1 MSRTLIPSLR
11 MSRLCRNRRIGGKRR
26 RGMAGI
32 TKREEFM
39 MSTPTMIK
47 AKGDGVKIQLAIWEG
62 KRKQILC
69 VHGITA
75 NCRFWDCLA
84 SALALHHRVIA
95 MDLRGRGLSDKPPK
109 GYSIEHHCKDI
120 LALMNDQSL
129 ERPVL
134 MGHSLGAFI
143 SLVFAAQY
151 PERVDCLI
159 LVDGGGKLSETQ
171 MAKVFAGI
179 KPSLDRLGQIF
190 PSLETYLSLM
200 KQAPYLQ
207 PWNSYME
214 TYFRYEIEK
223 ADGGIRSR
231 VHPRHIEEEASNL
244 KKVDSRIFFKKVRVP
259 TLILRATKGMMAEDD
274 LLLPEDVVTQMVHE
288 IPNAKRVDVE
298 GANHYSI
305 LFQPNTKRDQ
315 AILDFLKE

>member
-1 MSRTLIPSLR
+1 
-11 MSRLCRNRRIGGKRR
+11 
-26 RGMAGI
+26 
-32 TKREEFM
+32 
-39 MSTPTMIK
+39 MIK
-47 AKGDGVKIQLAIWEG
+47 AKGDGLKIQLAVWEG
-62 KRKQILC
+62 SGKQILC
-69 VHGITA
+69 IHGITA

-84 SALALHHRVIA
+84 SALAPHHRVIA
-95 MDLRGRGLSDKPPK
+95 MDLRGRGLSDKPPT

-120 LALMNDQSL
+120 LALMNDQGL

-151 PERVDCLI
+151 PQRVDRLI

-190 PSLETYLSLM
+190 PSLEAYLTLM

-214 TYFRYEIEK
+214 TYFRYEIEE
-223 ADGGIRSR
+223 AQGGIRSR
-231 VHPRHIEEEASNL
+231 VHPKHIEEEARNL
-244 KKVDSRIFFKKVRVP
+244 GKVDSREYYKKVMTP
-259 TLILRATKGMMAEDD
+259 TLILRATKGMLAEDD
-274 LLLPEDVVTQMVHE
+274 LLLPEDVVDRMVHE

-298 GANHYSI
+298 GTNHYSI
-305 LFQPNTKRDQ
+305 LFQPNKKRDL
-315 AILDFLKE
+315 AILKFLNQDLP

>member
-1 MSRTLIPSLR
+1 MT
-11 MSRLCRNRRIGGKRR
+11 
-26 RGMAGI
+26 
-32 TKREEFM
+32 
-39 MSTPTMIK
+39 K

-62 KRKQILC
+62 NGKQILC

-84 SALALHHRVIA
+84 SALAPHHRVIA
-95 MDLRGRGLSDKPPK
+95 MDLRGRGLSDKPPT

-120 LALMNDQSL
+120 LSLINDQGL

-151 PERVDCLI
+151 PQKIHHLI

-190 PSLETYLSLM
+190 PSLEAYLSQM

-223 ADGGIRSR
+223 VEGGVRSR
-231 VHPRHIEEEASNL
+231 VHPKHIEEEALNL
-244 KKVDSRIFFKKVRVP
+244 GKLDSREFYAKVTCP
-259 TLILRATKGMMAEDD
+259 TLILRATKGMLAKDD
-274 LLLPEDVVTQMVHE
+274 LLLPENVVERMVRE
-288 IPNAKRVDVE
+288 IPNAKRVDIK
-298 GANHYSI
+298 GTNHYSI
-305 LFQPNTKRDQ
+305 LFRPNKKRDQ
-315 AILDFLKE
+315 TILKFLNQGLP

>member
-1 MSRTLIPSLR
+1 MTEP
-11 MSRLCRNRRIGGKRR
+11 K
-26 RGMAGI
+26 
-32 TKREEFM
+32 
-39 MSTPTMIK
+39 MIK
-47 AKGDGVKIQLAIWEG
+47 AKGDGIKIQLAVWEG
-62 KRKQILC
+62 KEKQILC
-69 VHGITA
+69 IHGITA
-75 NCRFWDCLA
+75 NSRFWDCLA
-84 SALALHHRVIA
+84 SALAPHHRVIA
-95 MDLRGRGLSDKPPK
+95 VDLRGRGLSDKPPT

-120 LALMNDQSL
+120 LALMNDQGL

-151 PERVDCLI
+151 PQKVDHLI

-190 PSLETYLSLM
+190 PSVEAYLSQM

-214 TYFRYEIEK
+214 IYFRYEIEE
-223 ADGGIRSR
+223 AEGGVRSR
-231 VHPRHIEEEASNL
+231 VHPKHIEEEAQNL
-244 KKVDSRIFFKKVRVP
+244 RKVDSRQFYQKVTSP
-259 TLILRATKGMMAEDD
+259 TLILRATKGMLAEDD
-274 LLLPEDVVTQMVHE
+274 LLLPEDVAERMVRE

-298 GANHYSI
+298 GTNHYSI
-305 LFQPNTKRDQ
+305 LFQPNKKRDQ
-315 AILDFLKE
+315 TILEFLKE